1 MRKPAPI
8 KGLILL
14 SVAVLLGISAIYG
27 KEGPYKKIS
36 SNGLDVYYRL
46 FGEGIP
52 ILIIGGG
59 PGDVSDRYL
68 GLCDVL
74 AKDFRC
80 ILVDQRGT
88 GRSAP
93 AVVDPSTVSV
103 ALTIDDFEA
112 IRVQLGLKHW
122 AVLGFSYGGFL
133 ASIYTSDYPASV
145 SSLILLG
152 SMGFDLN
159 VFSHFADNIR
169 SRLWASDLEL
179 LEYWSDPARAKSDP
193 GHALVETIRAKMPGY
208 FYDRK
213 KSLIVSQTMKDSDF
227 NFEVGDLI
235 WKDILKR
242 KIDLTKVKSAYD
254 GPVLV
259 LHGRQDPLGE
269 SVPQM
274 LSRYYKNSRLVFI
287 EKCGHYSW
295 IEQPEMVYS
304 SIKAFL
310 FTAGRQTELNS
321 KGKAVR

>member
-1 MRKPAPI
+1 
-8 KGLILL
+8 
-14 SVAVLLGISAIYG
+14 
-27 KEGPYKKIS
+27 
-36 SNGLDVYYRL
+36 
-46 FGEGIP
+46 
-52 ILIIGGG
+52 
-59 PGDVSDRYL
+59 
-68 GLCDVL
+68 
-74 AKDFRC
+74 
-80 ILVDQRGT
+80 
-88 GRSAP
+88 
-93 AVVDPSTVSV
+93 
-103 ALTIDDFEA
+103 
-112 IRVQLGLKHW
+112 
-122 AVLGFSYGGFL
+122 
-133 ASIYTSDYPASV
+133 
-145 SSLILLG
+145 
-152 SMGFDLN
+152 
-159 VFSHFADNIR
+159 
-169 SRLWASDLEL
+169 
-179 LEYWSDPARAKSDP
+179 
-193 GHALVETIRAKMPGY
+193 VETIRSKMPGY

-235 WKDILKR
+235 WNDILKR

-310 FTAGRQTELNS
+310 LTAGRQTELNS